1 VLRAENHPESPRPW
15 LASYPSGQDSDIPEI
30 TFRSIPELVAATCEK
45 FGDQPAFSN
54 MGHALSFR
62 EVDQLS
68 DRMAAFYQKEL
79 GLIPGDR
86 IVIQLPNL
94 LQFPVAMFGA
104 LKAGLV
110 VVNANPLYTAHELK
124 SILVDS
130 GAVAIVV
137 LENFAVTLDQ
147 EIGGTDI
154 RHVILTSVGDLLPLP
169 QRAFTNFAVRYVK
182 KMVPAHSLAGTIS
195 FRDALSRGAQL
206 VLDAPSIAP
215 EDLAFLQYTGGTT
228 GGTKA
233 AMLTH
238 YNMLANQFQI
248 MGPIRVALQ
257 EGAETVIAALPLY
270 HVFCLTVNCL
280 GFFHFGAHNVLITNP
295 RETDALIKTVAKY
308 RPSVLILVSTLAA
321 ALLDRPNF
329 DSLDFA
335 PLKLS
340 VAGGMAL
347 RTQVAEEW
355 ERRTGTQ
362 MVEGYGLTEASPV
375 VSVNPTVGT
384 ARLGTIGLPLP
395 STYVEIRDDDD
406 HAVALGERGELV
418 ISGPQV
424 MKGYW
429 NKPEETAKTV
439 GPDGWLH
446 TGDVAIMDA
455 DGYVTIVDRMKDMIV
470 VGGFNVYPAE
480 VEEAVLSD
488 PRVKE
493 AGVIGVHDEHSGE
506 TVKLFVVRQD
516 PSLTEADIRG
526 YLKERLAGYKR
537 PKYIVFRDELPKT
550 NVGKILRRELREP
563 GDSGSR

>member
-1 VLRAENHPESPRPW
+1 VLRAENPPESARPW
-15 LASYPSGQDSDIPEI
+15 LESYPPGQDADIPEI

-45 FGDQPAFSN
+45 FSDQPAFSN
-54 MGHALSFR
+54 MGHALTFR
-62 EVDQLS
+62 EIDVLS
-68 DRMAAFYQKEL
+68 TRMAAFYQKEL
-79 GLIPGDR
+79 GLVPGDR

-94 LQFPVAMFGA
+94 LQFPVAMFAA

-147 EIGGTDI
+147 EIGGTSI

-182 KMVPAHSLAGTIS
+182 KMVPAHSLTGTIS
-195 FRDALSRGAQL
+195 FRDALARGAQL
-206 VLDAPSIAP
+206 VFDAPSIAP

-238 YNMLANQFQI
+238 LNMLANQFQI
-248 MGPIRVALQ
+248 MGPIRVALI
-257 EGAETVIAALPLY
+257 EGEETVIAALPLY

-295 RETDALIKTVAKY
+295 RETDALIKTMTKT

-321 ALLDRPNF
+321 ALLDRPGF
-329 DSLDFA
+329 DTLDFA

-355 ERRTGTQ
+355 ERRTGSQ

-406 HAVALGERGELV
+406 VAVPIGERGELV
-418 ISGPQV
+418 VFGPQV

-429 NKPEETAKTV
+429 GKPEETAKAI
-439 GPDGWLH
+439 GGDGWLH
-446 TGDVAIMDA
+446 TGDVAVMDA

-493 AGVIGVHDEHSGE
+493 AGVIGVDDEHSGE
-506 TVKLFVVRQD
+506 VVKLFVVRAD
-516 PSLTEADIRG
+516 PTLTESDIRAHV
-526 YLKERLAGYKR
+526 KERLAGYKR

-550 NVGKILRRELREP
+550 NVGKILRRELRQP
-563 GDSGSR
+563 PSSS

>member
-1 VLRAENHPESPRPW
+1 VLRAENRPESPRPW

-62 EVDQLS
+62 EVDELS
-68 DRMAAFYQKEL
+68 DRMAAFYQKQL
-79 GLIPGDR
+79 GLVPGDR

-124 SILVDS
+124 AILVDS

-182 KMVPAHSLAGTIS
+182 KMVPAHSLTGTIS

-206 VLDAPSIAP
+206 VFDAPSIGP

-257 EGAETVIAALPLY
+257 EGTETVIAALPLY

-329 DSLDFA
+329 DSLDFG

-355 ERRTGTQ
+355 ERRTGSQ

-406 HAVALGERGELV
+406 QPVALGERGELV
-418 ISGPQV
+418 VYGPQV

-429 NKPEETAKTV
+429 NKPEESAKTI
-439 GPDGWLH
+439 GRDGWLH
-446 TGDVAIMDA
+446 TGDVAIMEA

-493 AGVIGVHDEHSGE
+493 AGVIGVDDEHSGE

-516 PSLTEADIRG
+516 PTLTESDIRG
-526 YLKERLAGYKR
+526 HLKERLAGYKR

>member
-1 VLRAENHPESPRPW
+1 MLRAENPPQSARPW
-15 LASYPSGQDSDIPEI
+15 LASYPPGQDSDIPEI
-30 TFRSIPELVAATCEK
+30 TFRSIPELVAATCAK

-62 EVDQLS
+62 EVDVLS

-79 GLIPGDR
+79 GLVPGDR

-130 GAVAIVV
+130 GAVAVVV

-182 KMVPAHSLAGTIS
+182 KMVPAHSLSGTIS

-206 VLDAPSIAP
+206 VFDAPNIAP

-238 YNMLANQFQI
+238 HNMLANQFQI

-257 EGAETVIAALPLY
+257 EGKETVIAALPLY

-295 RETDALIKTVAKY
+295 RETDALIKTVTKY

-321 ALLDRPNF
+321 ALLDRPGF
-329 DSLDFA
+329 DALDFT

-355 ERRTGTQ
+355 ERRTGSQ

-406 HAVALGERGELV
+406 VAVPLGERGELV
-418 ISGPQV
+418 IYGPQV

-429 NKPEETAKTV
+429 NKPEESAKAI

-493 AGVIGVHDEHSGE
+493 AGVIGVEDEHSGE

-526 YLKERLAGYKR
+526 YLKDRLAGYKR

-563 GDSGSR
+563 GDAASR

>member
-1 VLRAENHPESPRPW
+1 VLRAENPPESARPW
-15 LASYPSGQDSDIPEI
+15 LESYPPGQDADIPEI

-45 FGDQPAFSN
+45 FSDQPAFSN
-54 MGHALSFR
+54 MGHALTFR
-62 EVDQLS
+62 EIDVLS
-68 DRMAAFYQKEL
+68 TRMAAFYQKEL
-79 GLIPGDR
+79 GLVPGDR

-94 LQFPVAMFGA
+94 LQFPVAMFAA

-147 EIGGTDI
+147 EIGGTSI

-182 KMVPAHSLAGTIS
+182 KMVPAHSLTGTIS
-195 FRDALSRGAQL
+195 FRDALARGAQL
-206 VLDAPSIAP
+206 VFDAPSIAP

-238 YNMLANQFQI
+238 LNMLANQFQI
-248 MGPIRVALQ
+248 MGPIRVALI
-257 EGAETVIAALPLY
+257 EGEETVIAALPLY

-295 RETDALIKTVAKY
+295 RETDALIKTMTKT

-321 ALLDRPNF
+321 ALLDRPGF
-329 DSLDFA
+329 DTLDFA

-355 ERRTGTQ
+355 ERRTGSQ

-406 HAVALGERGELV
+406 VAVPIGERGELV
-418 ISGPQV
+418 VFGPQV

-429 NKPEETAKTV
+429 GKPEETAKAI
-439 GPDGWLH
+439 GSDGWLH
-446 TGDVAIMDA
+446 TGDVAVMDA

-493 AGVIGVHDEHSGE
+493 AGVIGVDDEHSGE
-506 TVKLFVVRQD
+506 VVKLFVVRAD
-516 PSLTEADIRG
+516 PTLTESDIRAHV
-526 YLKERLAGYKR
+526 KERLAGYKR

-550 NVGKILRRELREP
+550 NVGKILRRELRQP
-563 GDSGSR
+563 PSSS

>member
-1 VLRAENHPESPRPW
+1 VLRAENPPASARPW
-15 LASYPSGQDSDIPEI
+15 LESYPPGQDADIPEI

-45 FGDQPAFSN
+45 FSDQPAFSN
-54 MGHALSFR
+54 MGHALTFR
-62 EVDQLS
+62 EVDVLS
-68 DRMAAFYQKEL
+68 TRMAAFYQKEL
-79 GLIPGDR
+79 GLVPGDR

-94 LQFPVAMFGA
+94 LQFPVAMFAA

-124 SILVDS
+124 AILVDS
-130 GAVAIVV
+130 GAVAVVV

-147 EIGGTDI
+147 EIGGTSI

-182 KMVPAHSLAGTIS
+182 KMVPAHSLTGTIS

-206 VLDAPSIAP
+206 VFDAPSIAP

-238 YNMLANQFQI
+238 HNMLANQFQI
-248 MGPIRVALQ
+248 MGPIRVALI
-257 EGAETVIAALPLY
+257 EGEETVIAALPLY

-295 RETDALIKTVAKY
+295 RETDALIKTITKT

-321 ALLDRPNF
+321 ALLDRPSF
-329 DSLDFA
+329 DTLDFA

-355 ERRTGTQ
+355 ERRTGSQ

-406 HAVALGERGELV
+406 VALPIGERGEMV
-418 ISGPQV
+418 VFGPQV

-429 NKPEETAKTV
+429 NKPEETKKAI
-439 GPDGWLH
+439 GGDGWLH
-446 TGDVAIMDA
+446 TGDVAVMDA

-493 AGVIGVHDEHSGE
+493 AGVIGVDDEHSGE
-506 TVKLFVVRQD
+506 VVKLFVVRAD
-516 PSLTEADIRG
+516 PTLTESDIRVH
-526 YLKERLAGYKR
+526 LKERLAGYKR
-537 PKYIVFRDELPKT
+537 PKYIEFRDELPKT
-550 NVGKILRRELREP
+550 NVGKILRRELRQP
-563 GDSGSR
+563 PASS

>member
-1 VLRAENHPESPRPW
+1 VLRAENPPESARPW
-15 LASYPSGQDSDIPEI
+15 LESYPPGQDADIPEI

-45 FGDQPAFSN
+45 FSDQPAFSN
-54 MGHALSFR
+54 MGHALTFR
-62 EVDQLS
+62 EIDVLS
-68 DRMAAFYQKEL
+68 TRMAAFYQKEL
-79 GLIPGDR
+79 GLVPGDR

-94 LQFPVAMFGA
+94 LQFPVAMFAA

-147 EIGGTDI
+147 EIGGTSI

-182 KMVPAHSLAGTIS
+182 KMVPAHSLTGTIS
-195 FRDALSRGAQL
+195 FRDALARGAQL
-206 VLDAPSIAP
+206 VFDAPSIAP

-238 YNMLANQFQI
+238 RNMLANQFQI
-248 MGPIRVALQ
+248 MGPIRVALI
-257 EGAETVIAALPLY
+257 EGEETVIAALPLY

-295 RETDALIKTVAKY
+295 RETDALIKTMTKT

-321 ALLDRPNF
+321 ALLDRPGF
-329 DSLDFA
+329 DTLDFA

-355 ERRTGTQ
+355 ERRTGSQ

-395 STYVEIRDDDD
+395 STYVEIRDGDDV
-406 HAVALGERGELV
+406 AVPIGERGELV
-418 ISGPQV
+418 VFGPQV

-429 NKPEETAKTV
+429 GKPEETAKAI
-439 GPDGWLH
+439 GSDGWLH
-446 TGDVAIMDA
+446 TGDVAVMDA

-493 AGVIGVHDEHSGE
+493 AGVIGVDDEHSGE
-506 TVKLFVVRQD
+506 VVKLFVVRAD
-516 PSLTEADIRG
+516 PTLTESDIRA
-526 YLKERLAGYKR
+526 YVKERLAGYKR

-550 NVGKILRRELREP
+550 NVGKILRRELRQP
-563 GDSGSR
+563 PSSS

>member
-1 VLRAENHPESPRPW
+1 MLRAENHPESPRPW

-79 GLIPGDR
+79 GLVPGDR

-195 FRDALSRGAQL
+195 FRDALSRGGQL
-206 VLDAPSIAP
+206 VLDAPSLNP

-238 YNMLANQFQI
+238 QNMLANQFQI

-329 DSLDFA
+329 DTLDFA

-406 HAVALGERGELV
+406 RAVALGERGELV

-429 NKPEETAKTV
+429 NKPEQTAKAI

-516 PSLTEADIRG
+516 PSLTEGDIRG

>member
-1 VLRAENHPESPRPW
+1 VLRAENPPESARPW
-15 LASYPSGQDSDIPEI
+15 LESYPPGQDADIPEI

-45 FGDQPAFSN
+45 FSDQPAFSN
-54 MGHALSFR
+54 MGHALTFR
-62 EVDQLS
+62 EVDVLS
-68 DRMAAFYQKEL
+68 TRMAAFYQKEL
-79 GLIPGDR
+79 GLVPGDR

-94 LQFPVAMFGA
+94 LQFPVAMFAA

-124 SILVDS
+124 AILVDS
-130 GAVAIVV
+130 GAVAVVV

-147 EIGGTDI
+147 EIGGTSI

-182 KMVPAHSLAGTIS
+182 KMVPAHSLTGTIS

-206 VLDAPSIAP
+206 VFDAPSIAP

-238 YNMLANQFQI
+238 HNMLANQFQI
-248 MGPIRVALQ
+248 MGPIRVALI
-257 EGAETVIAALPLY
+257 EGEETVIAALPLY

-295 RETDALIKTVAKY
+295 RETDALIKTITKT

-321 ALLDRPNF
+321 ALLDRPGF
-329 DSLDFA
+329 DTLDFA

-355 ERRTGTQ
+355 ERRTGSQ

-406 HAVALGERGELV
+406 VAVPIGERGEMV
-418 ISGPQV
+418 VFGPQV

-429 NKPEETAKTV
+429 NKPEETKKAI
-439 GPDGWLH
+439 GSDGWLH
-446 TGDVAIMDA
+446 TGDVAVMDA

-493 AGVIGVHDEHSGE
+493 AGVIGVDDEHSGE
-506 TVKLFVVRQD
+506 VVKLFVVRAD
-516 PSLTEADIRG
+516 PALTESDIRVH
-526 YLKERLAGYKR
+526 LKERLAGYKR

-550 NVGKILRRELREP
+550 NVGKILRRELRQP
-563 GDSGSR
+563 GESSSR